1 MKRVY
6 SKPALIKETFELETQ
21 IATNC
26 KIITQNF
33 SLAQQCNYEPHGMG
47 YFIFAEGWTS
57 CVDQQIT
64 DGGADSIIY
73 CYHAGINNLF
83 NS

>member
-26 KIITQNF
+26 KFVTNTL
-33 SLAQQCNYEPHGMG
+33 SLAQQCNYPMDKLGNG

-57 CVDQQIT
+57 CIDEQFE
-64 DGGADSIIY
+64 DGNAIY
-73 CYHAGINNLF
+73 CYHAGINNIF

>member
-1 MKRVY
+1 
-6 SKPALIKETFELETQ
+6 
-21 IATNC
+21 
-26 KIITQNF
+26 
-33 SLAQQCNYEPHGMG
+33 MG